1 MLFNLA
7 AVKRESSTNPNISF
21 SVSAY
26 RRRITHSQ
34 IEELIKY
41 WVQGL
46 ELHLGALA
54 LGHGEEVVGTE
65 LHDDKGVTQPC
76 VAQEGERERE
86 KQERMRGS
94 YRRLDFPF
102 FLHMELHANG
112 TLIFTVGV
120 QGNEIGSMQDL
131 HRESL
136 LRSIIVT
143 LHTDAAKA
151 GVLQCSLKGRSIL

>member
-86 KQERMRGS
+86 RNR
-94 YRRLDFPF
+94 
-102 FLHMELHANG
+102 
-112 TLIFTVGV
+112 
-120 QGNEIGSMQDL
+120 NE
-131 HRESL
+131 
-136 LRSIIVT
+136 
-143 LHTDAAKA
+143 
-151 GVLQCSLKGRSIL
+151 

>member
-1 MLFNLA
+1 M
-7 AVKRESSTNPNISF
+7 T
-21 SVSAY
+21 
-26 RRRITHSQ
+26 
-34 IEELIKY
+34 
-41 WVQGL
+41 
-46 ELHLGALA
+46 
-54 LGHGEEVVGTE
+54 
-65 LHDDKGVTQPC
+65 KGSLSPVWHQR
-76 VAQEGERERE
+76 ERERGTGTNE
-86 KQERMRGS
+86 GLIQKIG
-94 YRRLDFPF
+94 LAF